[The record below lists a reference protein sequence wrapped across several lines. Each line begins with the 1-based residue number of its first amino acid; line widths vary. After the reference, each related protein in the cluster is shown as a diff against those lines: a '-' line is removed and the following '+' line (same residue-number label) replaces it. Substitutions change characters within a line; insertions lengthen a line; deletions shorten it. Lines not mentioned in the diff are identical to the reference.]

1 MFDTGTLFSTD
12 MFCMNLAAPLNMPEY
27 VTLNRTADRTVG
39 VHFRGVVTG
48 PDEEPLD
55 GYKVC
60 HVSHKPHNRS
70 YLISNLNT
78 CRNQISRGSF

>member
-1 MFDTGTLFSTD
+1 MFNTGTLFSTN

-60 HVSHKPHNRS
+60 VSHKPNNLSS
-70 YLISNLNT
+70 YLIFQT
-78 CRNQISRGSF
+78 